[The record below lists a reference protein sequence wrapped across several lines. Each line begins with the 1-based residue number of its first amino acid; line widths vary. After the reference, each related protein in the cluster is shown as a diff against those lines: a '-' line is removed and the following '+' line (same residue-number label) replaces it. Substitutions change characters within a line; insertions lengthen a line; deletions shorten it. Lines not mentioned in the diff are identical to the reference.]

1 MTIDKSDL
9 ISDLVPTPSHRTH
22 FSNHYYLLN
31 FSSIFID
38 DKLDIYPINRKLFN
52 FSHSEDVLIVFQ
64 SQVVCE
70 RLLLLRFEHA
80 QVAVELHKLDLPSW
94 LRLLLRWR

>member
-38 DKLDIYPINRKLFN
+38 DKLDIYPIIESF
-52 FSHSEDVLIVFQ
+52 LIFHTPKM
-64 SQVVCE
+64 S
-70 RLLLLRFEHA
+70 
-80 QVAVELHKLDLPSW
+80 S
-94 LRLLLRWR
+94 